1 MTVTARAV
9 AHSGQVRTARAARRA
24 VAQATRAAQVQAW
37 QDERAQAIRAEEE
50 ARAARIAA
58 RETAIRDHTVDY
70 LLAVAAE
77 REVMEAAR
85 RRCEAFRAQ
94 AGMAVAGL
102 RSEGLTRA
110 DLVQLTGL
118 SSREITALL
127 QTGDAGDVP
136 AREGADGPGT
146 AAATGA
152 SADEAGAAGHVGVD
166 DAAGGC
172 EHEAVPHGGPD
183 GGAARP
189 ESTVGSMV
197 SDGDPGTGGAR
208 AESDGPPGHGQ
219 VPGTLASHADAVTA
233 AGGAAGGG

>member
-77 REVMEAAR
+77 QEVMEAAR

-94 AGMAVAGL
+94 AGKAVAGL
-102 RSEGLTRA
+102 HSEGLTRA
-110 DLVQLTGL
+110 DLAQLTGL

-136 AREGADGPGT
+136 ARERADSPGT

-152 SADEAGAAGHVGVD
+152 SADEAGAGGHVGVD
-166 DAAGGC
+166 DAGGG
-172 EHEAVPHGGPD
+172 EHEAVSHGGPD
-183 GGAARP
+183 EGAARP
-189 ESTVGSMV
+189 DTTTGSKV
-197 SDGDPGTGGAR
+197 NDGDPGTGGAR
-208 AESDGPPGHGQ
+208 AESDGPSGHGQ
-219 VPGTLASHADAVTA
+219 VPGTPASTADAVPA